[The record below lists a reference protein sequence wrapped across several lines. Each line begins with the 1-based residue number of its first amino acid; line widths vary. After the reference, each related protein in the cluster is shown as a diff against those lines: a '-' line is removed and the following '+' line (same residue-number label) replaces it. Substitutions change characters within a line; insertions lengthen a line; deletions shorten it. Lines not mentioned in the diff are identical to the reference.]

1 MHLSKEQD
9 GDMKTF
15 SQLVG
20 VLISCLATLTPVT
33 GFAQSAKSGWQA
45 EWDKTIE
52 AARREGKVVV
62 SIPTSA
68 ELRKEF
74 ETGFQKKF
82 SGIEI
87 ELSVARGASNINKI
101 VEEQKAGM
109 RNIDLHIGGTTSIVT
124 GLLANN
130 LLEPI
135 PPSLLLAEVSDPKN
149 WWGGHI
155 WVDNAKK
162 YIYSFTAYMTET
174 VWYNSTLVRP
184 EEIVS
189 WDSLLDPK
197 WKGKIAILD
206 PRTPGSGE
214 STWAFLL
221 KIKGE
226 PFLNKLAA
234 QEMMVGRNLRQ
245 LGEAVARGKAAVSI
259 GLSYYTYLPFI
270 KAGLPVRSLS
280 NIKEGYYAATGSG
293 NFAILKNIPHP
304 NASRVFVNWL
314 LSKEGQAAFT
324 KAMGQP
330 TRRLDVDTQWTRE
343 FGHVAAKEALTLEK
357 FHELE
362 NGSEEVVNKY
372 RKPAMASAEKLF
384 Q

>member
-1 MHLSKEQD
+1 
-9 GDMKTF
+9 MKPIERF
-15 SQLVG
+15 AFAMIL
-20 VLISCLATLTPVT
+20 LFAALRFP
-33 GFAQSAKSGWQA
+33 GFLEAQSIKPVGQFD
-45 EWDKTIE
+45 WDKTIE

-62 SIPTSA
+62 SVPTSA

-74 ETGFQKKF
+74 ESGFQKQF
-82 SGIEI
+82 PGIEL

-101 VEEQKAGM
+101 AEEQKAGV

-124 GLLANN
+124 GLLTAN
-130 LLEPI
+130 LLEPV
-135 PPSLLLAEVSDPKN
+135 PPSMLLPEVSDPKN

-174 VWYNSTLVRP
+174 VWYNSTLVRA

-226 PFLNKLAA
+226 PFLSKLAG
-234 QEMMVGRNLRQ
+234 QDMMVGRNLRQ
-245 LGEAVARGKAAVSI
+245 LGEAVARGKAAISI

-280 NIKEGYYAATGSG
+280 AIKEGYYAATGSG
-293 NFAILKNIPHP
+293 NLAILKNVPHP
-304 NASRVFVNWL
+304 NASKVFVNWL

-330 TRRLDVDTQWTRE
+330 TRRFDVDTQWTKE

-362 NGSEEVVNKY
+362 NGSEEVVNKF
-372 RKPAMASAEKLF
+372 RKPAMVSAEKLF